1 MIKRAIPER
10 RSECPISFGL
20 DIFGDKWSLLILRD
34 MLLFGRVRFSDFA
47 VHEGIATNVLADR
60 LARLEASG
68 IITKKRDAVLKN
80 QNVYSITIKGYD
92 LTEVLIGMMLWGMKY
107 DERTPVDE
115 RYIKRIRDD
124 LGTVTDEVRNAIRSN
139 TFESYR
145 AKEMGVDAGL
155 YE

>member
-107 DERTPVDE
+107 DERTPVDK